1 MAQRQGRGG
10 QWFKQRKLEA
20 SKSWV
25 VDYRSPE
32 KGDSAEGRNIVV
44 VADVVAALLLL
55 LLSAVTGN

>member
-1 MAQRQGRGG
+1 M
-10 QWFKQRKLEA
+10 
-20 SKSWV
+20 